1 MRRFRD
7 LEGRT
12 WDVVAGRESW
22 GAFFAIFV
30 PSVPDEG
37 MRQTQLAADSWADA
51 QRELEAADERFLGQL
66 LARSAP
72 KTLD

>member
-7 LEGRT
+7 LEGCT
-12 WDVVAGRESW
+12 WEVVTGRESW

-51 QRELEAADERFLGQL
+51 QRELEAADEHVLGEL
-66 LARSAP
+66 LARSTP